1 MKKVSCVRLIL
12 LICGISLAV
21 GENLKQNNGISMA
34 SNDST
39 TKKGLFF
46 TIHFNF
52 FNITCISSFLKGL
65 ILPLYFISSINHKYI
80 TRNLQF
86 TQTQNIFR
94 IYLKSE
100 MQTLS
105 CFKLEEGCSAAAGS
119 DQCSRSDAR
128 KLSRKK
134 RTVTLPNSSALVLQS
149 RLFIPQLPV
158 GFYLVW
164 IRVRFFIRAMFTDAT
179 M

>member
-1 MKKVSCVRLIL
+1 MT
-12 LICGISLAV
+12 
-21 GENLKQNNGISMA
+21 

-39 TKKGLFF
+39 TNK
-46 TIHFNF
+46 
-52 FNITCISSFLKGL
+52 
-65 ILPLYFISSINHKYI
+65 
-80 TRNLQF
+80 
-86 TQTQNIFR
+86 
-94 IYLKSE
+94 
-100 MQTLS
+100 
-105 CFKLEEGCSAAAGS
+105 EGCSAAAGS

-164 IRVRFFIRAMFTDAT
+164 FRVRFFIRAMFTDAT
-179 M
+179 ISTPGQNPLLAALARRKRALGLKDGDDLNDE